1 MSKIVIVG
9 GTAITPDEEIEDC
22 AILIDG
28 ARIEAV
34 GAHGQVTVPP
44 KAQQIDA
51 TGCFVTPGFIDL
63 HCHGAMGSD
72 FMDGSLND
80 FATVCDY
87 HLAGGVTSLLAT
99 TASTD
104 LERLL
109 STLALVRE
117 AQKENISPAEILGT
131 HIEGPYFAQEM
142 RGCHLAEFVRNPE
155 REEWEQ
161 ILEYADVIGSMT
173 IAPELPGSLELI
185 RAFARRGIVLSAGH
199 TMATADEIGAG
210 IEAGVT
216 HSTHIYCAMSS
227 TSKRGPNKIPGAIEA
242 ILARDDIT
250 TEVIADGIHLNET
263 LLRVP
268 LQAKGVQNVCVVSD
282 AMRGAGMPGGI
293 YTFGPKDGQPA
304 IVQDGRAVM
313 PDESGFASSCVT
325 QNDCVRTM
333 HELVGLPLRDA
344 VKMATS
350 VPARIIHRD
359 DRKGRLAPGMDADVL
374 VLDTD
379 LKPRAIVARG
389 RIVEPSQ

>member
-1 MSKIVIVG
+1 V
-9 GTAITPDEEIEDC
+9 ITPDEEIENGVV
-22 AILIDG
+22 LIDG
-28 ARIEAV
+28 GKIEAV
-34 GAHGQVTVPP
+34 GKEADVTIPDDVER
-44 KAQQIDA
+44 IDA
-51 TGCFVTPGFIDL
+51 GGCFVTPGFIDL

-117 AQKENISPAEILGT
+117 ARTAKVSPCEILGT

-142 RGCHLAEFVRNPE
+142 RGCHLAKFVRDPE

-173 IAPELPGSLELI
+173 IAPELPGALECI
-185 RAFARRGIVLSAGH
+185 RAFRERGIVLSAGH
-199 TMATADEIGAG
+199 TMATDIEMAAG

-216 HSTHIYCAMSS
+216 HSTHMYCAMS
-227 TSKRGPNKIPGAIEA
+227 TTTKDGPNKVPGTVEA
-242 ILARDDIT
+242 ILARDEIT
-250 TEVIADGIHLNET
+250 TEVIADGVHLNET
-263 LLRVP
+263 LLGLTVRG
-268 LQAKGVQNVCVVSD
+268 KGVDQVCVVSD
-282 AMRGAGMPGGI
+282 AMRGAGMPDGI

-304 IVQDGRAVM
+304 TVQDGRSVM
-313 PDESGFASSCVT
+313 PDESGFASGCVT
-325 QNDCVRTM
+325 QNECVRTM
-333 HELVGLPLRDA
+333 HELVGLPVRDA
-344 VKMATS
+344 VKMATL
-350 VPARIIHRD
+350 VPARIIGRD

-374 VLDTD
+374 VLNGE
-379 LKPRAIVARG
+379 LRPRTIVAG
-389 RIVEPSQ
+389 GALVLSDH